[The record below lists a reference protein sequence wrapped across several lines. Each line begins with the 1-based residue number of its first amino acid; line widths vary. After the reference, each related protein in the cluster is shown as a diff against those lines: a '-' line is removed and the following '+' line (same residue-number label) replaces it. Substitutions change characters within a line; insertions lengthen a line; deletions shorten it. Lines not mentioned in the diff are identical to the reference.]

1 MLLRPRAPTETPP
14 CREGSSAGLRSCLV
28 LNEAMVVPHQP
39 EEGMNRMHR
48 SWWCP
53 VQHRLDLL
61 LVHGHASHRDDV
73 AEVGDLP
80 AAKCALLLFDKE
92 VLLMQGGEDSADVE

>member
-1 MLLRPRAPTETPP
+1 
-14 CREGSSAGLRSCLV
+14 
-28 LNEAMVVPHQP
+28 MVVPHQP